1 EIEERLGRLKKVAYE
16 RGGVLK
22 ESKDKIQADT
32 ISHLLL
38 LNRRNP
44 GAEQSLLAA
53 ELENFQTYQQP
64 LGATVHNQ
72 QAV

>member
-1 EIEERLGRLKKVAYE
+1 
-16 RGGVLK
+16 
-22 ESKDKIQADT
+22 IQADT
-32 ISHLLL
+32 VSHLLL

-53 ELENFQTYQQP
+53 ELENFRTYQQP

-72 QAV
+72 QAVSCWVGSWCKEVG